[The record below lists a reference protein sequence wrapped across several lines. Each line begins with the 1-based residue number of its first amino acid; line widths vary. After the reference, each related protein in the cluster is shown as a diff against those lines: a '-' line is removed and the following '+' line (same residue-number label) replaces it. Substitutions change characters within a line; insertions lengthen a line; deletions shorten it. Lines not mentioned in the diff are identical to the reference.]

1 MEHFSVEC
9 GTVKVL
15 MEMAST
21 KSSFVGRCKQT
32 WAQDTPHLSYGTKN
46 LYAFFCI
53 FIIFSCKIS
62 LIVWSSAMWAWVI
75 IQLERLSCVFL
86 YQIFSVRP
94 HTADSSLQP
103 PADIILLDHDSRW
116 QYTDWAHRRSY
127 DPSSI
132 HHALSKKY
140 IYVGRYIHE
149 SMTKPTIYIS
159 QFLQE
164 L

>member
-1 MEHFSVEC
+1 MIQCNVGVGHYPIIEI
-9 GTVKVL
+9 VL
-15 MEMAST
+15 RVLVSDIQCSA
-21 KSSFVGRCKQT
+21 
-32 WAQDTPHLSYGTKN
+32 PH
-46 LYAFFCI
+46 
-53 FIIFSCKIS
+53 
-62 LIVWSSAMWAWVI
+62 
-75 IQLERLSCVFL
+75 
-86 YQIFSVRP
+86 
-94 HTADSSLQP
+94 SSLQP

-116 QYTDWAHRRSY
+116 QYTDWAHRRFY